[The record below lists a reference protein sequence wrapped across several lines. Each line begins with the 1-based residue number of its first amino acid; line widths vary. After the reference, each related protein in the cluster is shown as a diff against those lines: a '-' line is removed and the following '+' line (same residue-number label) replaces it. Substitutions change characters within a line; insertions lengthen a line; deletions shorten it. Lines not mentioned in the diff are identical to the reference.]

1 MELFSTRLAL
11 RPWADADAPALF
23 ELARDPR
30 VGTAAGWPPHTSEEQ
45 SLDILRN
52 VLQGPEQYAITL
64 RESGELIGAIGLLT
78 GDACDYL
85 EADDEYSV
93 GYWIGVPYWGQ
104 GFAAE
109 ALQRLIDH
117 ARDSLGTRAI
127 YADHFLENT
136 QSHRVMEKCGLLPV
150 RTQTTDVLYPAG
162 KRDVLIMRRL
172 LVPHIERNDMK
183 NSSETTLQSS
193 LRSANFILLVL
204 GQGISLFGNTMLRF
218 AMSMWVLDE
227 TGSATIFATVLAIS
241 VIPTILISPFGG
253 IMADRISKRAMM
265 VALDIISGIVTL
277 LATVF
282 FALSGFNILAI
293 AIMQVVLAVL
303 DAMET
308 PVVQSALPQII
319 GRESS
324 TDLRRGT
331 AIINQVQQLSQL
343 LPSFLGGVM
352 YGLVGI
358 RPMMLI
364 TAACLM
370 SAAMVECFIRLAK
383 PLSNQDDTGICLLG
397 VIIGDMHSAT
407 AFLLRKEPTVARLAG
422 VCTWINLIL
431 TGFSSV
437 SFPYII
443 RTTLGYDAA
452 TYGLCDG
459 IIGIAGIAGTFIAG
473 CFANRL
479 KSQNAPSLLF
489 VESLMLLPPAI
500 AFLLPCST
508 QTKLIMLVFCTAVV
522 IISVDFLNLI
532 LVPSIQ
538 MRTPTAFTGK
548 VMAIISSLTIC
559 AQPLGQ
565 MLYGWLHAHCTVWL
579 ILLISALASLPL
591 AWLAHP
597 LFTHLDDTIS
607 K

>member
-1 MELFSTRLAL
+1 
-11 RPWADADAPALF
+11 
-23 ELARDPR
+23 
-30 VGTAAGWPPHTSEEQ
+30 
-45 SLDILRN
+45 
-52 VLQGPEQYAITL
+52 
-64 RESGELIGAIGLLT
+64 
-78 GDACDYL
+78 
-85 EADDEYSV
+85 
-93 GYWIGVPYWGQ
+93 
-104 GFAAE
+104 
-109 ALQRLIDH
+109 
-117 ARDSLGTRAI
+117 
-127 YADHFLENT
+127 
-136 QSHRVMEKCGLLPV
+136 
-150 RTQTTDVLYPAG
+150 
-162 KRDVLIMRRL
+162 
-172 LVPHIERNDMK
+172 MK
-183 NSSETTLQSS
+183 NSSEPTLQSS

-227 TGSATIFATVLAIS
+227 TASSTTFATVLAIS

-253 IMADRISKRAMM
+253 VMADRVSKRAMM

-303 DAMET
+303 DAM
-308 PVVQSALPQII
+308 

-324 TDLRRGT
+324 TDLRRGA

-383 PLSNQDDTGICLLG
+383 PLSNQDDAGICLLDI
-397 VIIGDMHSAT
+397 IIGDMHSAT

-479 KSQNAPSLLF
+479 KSRNAPSLLF
-489 VESLMLLPPAI
+489 VESLMLLPPTI

-508 QTKLIMLVFCTAVV
+508 QTKLIMLVLCTAVV
-522 IISVDFLNLI
+522 IIAVDFLNLI

-538 MRTPTAFTGK
+538 MRTPTALTGK

-565 MLYGWLHAHCTVWL
+565 MLYGWLHAHCTVWF

-591 AWLAHP
+591 AWLARP
-597 LFTHLDDTIS
+597 LFMHLDDTIS

>member
-1 MELFSTRLAL
+1 
-11 RPWADADAPALF
+11 
-23 ELARDPR
+23 
-30 VGTAAGWPPHTSEEQ
+30 
-45 SLDILRN
+45 
-52 VLQGPEQYAITL
+52 
-64 RESGELIGAIGLLT
+64 
-78 GDACDYL
+78 
-85 EADDEYSV
+85 
-93 GYWIGVPYWGQ
+93 
-104 GFAAE
+104 
-109 ALQRLIDH
+109 
-117 ARDSLGTRAI
+117 
-127 YADHFLENT
+127 
-136 QSHRVMEKCGLLPV
+136 
-150 RTQTTDVLYPAG
+150 
-162 KRDVLIMRRL
+162 
-172 LVPHIERNDMK
+172 
-183 NSSETTLQSS
+183 
-193 LRSANFILLVL
+193 
-204 GQGISLFGNTMLRF
+204 
-218 AMSMWVLDE
+218 
-227 TGSATIFATVLAIS
+227 
-241 VIPTILISPFGG
+241 
-253 IMADRISKRAMM
+253 
-265 VALDIISGIVTL
+265 
-277 LATVF
+277 
-282 FALSGFNILAI
+282 
-293 AIMQVVLAVL
+293 
-303 DAMET
+303 
-308 PVVQSALPQII
+308 
-319 GRESS
+319 
-324 TDLRRGT
+324 
-331 AIINQVQQLSQL
+331 
-343 LPSFLGGVM
+343 M

-358 RPMMLI
+358 RPMTLI
-364 TAACLM
+364 TAACFM
-370 SAAMVECFIRLAK
+370 SAAMVESFIRLAK
-383 PLSNQDDTGICLLG
+383 PLSNQDDAGTCLLG

-407 AFLLRKEPTVARLAG
+407 AFLLREEPTVARLAG

-500 AFLLPCST
+500 AFLLPCSM

-522 IISVDFLNLI
+522 IIAVDFLNLI

-597 LFTHLDDTIS
+597 LFAHLDDTIS

>member
-1 MELFSTRLAL
+1 
-11 RPWADADAPALF
+11 
-23 ELARDPR
+23 
-30 VGTAAGWPPHTSEEQ
+30 
-45 SLDILRN
+45 
-52 VLQGPEQYAITL
+52 
-64 RESGELIGAIGLLT
+64 
-78 GDACDYL
+78 
-85 EADDEYSV
+85 
-93 GYWIGVPYWGQ
+93 
-104 GFAAE
+104 
-109 ALQRLIDH
+109 
-117 ARDSLGTRAI
+117 
-127 YADHFLENT
+127 
-136 QSHRVMEKCGLLPV
+136 
-150 RTQTTDVLYPAG
+150 
-162 KRDVLIMRRL
+162 
-172 LVPHIERNDMK
+172 MK
-183 NSSETTLQSS
+183 NSSEPTLQSS

-227 TGSATIFATVLAIS
+227 TASSTTFATVLAIS

-253 IMADRISKRAMM
+253 VMADRVSKRAMM

-324 TDLRRGT
+324 TDLRRGA

-383 PLSNQDDTGICLLG
+383 PLSNQDDAGICLLDI
-397 VIIGDMHSAT
+397 IIGDMHSAT

-437 SFPYII
+437 SFP
-443 RTTLGYDAA
+443 TTLGYDAA

-479 KSQNAPSLLF
+479 KSRNAPSLLF
-489 VESLMLLPPAI
+489 VESLMLLPPTI

-508 QTKLIMLVFCTAVV
+508 QTKLIMLVLCTAVV
-522 IISVDFLNLI
+522 IIAVDFLNLI

-538 MRTPTAFTGK
+538 MRTPTALTGK

-565 MLYGWLHAHCTVWL
+565 MLYGWLHAHCTVWF

-591 AWLAHP
+591 AWLARP
-597 LFTHLDDTIS
+597 LFMHLDDTIS

>member
-1 MELFSTRLAL
+1 
-11 RPWADADAPALF
+11 
-23 ELARDPR
+23 
-30 VGTAAGWPPHTSEEQ
+30 
-45 SLDILRN
+45 
-52 VLQGPEQYAITL
+52 
-64 RESGELIGAIGLLT
+64 
-78 GDACDYL
+78 
-85 EADDEYSV
+85 
-93 GYWIGVPYWGQ
+93 
-104 GFAAE
+104 
-109 ALQRLIDH
+109 
-117 ARDSLGTRAI
+117 
-127 YADHFLENT
+127 
-136 QSHRVMEKCGLLPV
+136 
-150 RTQTTDVLYPAG
+150 
-162 KRDVLIMRRL
+162 
-172 LVPHIERNDMK
+172 MK
-183 NSSETTLQSS
+183 NSSEPTLQSS

-227 TGSATIFATVLAIS
+227 TASSTTFATVLAIS

-253 IMADRISKRAMM
+253 VMADRVSKRAMM

-324 TDLRRGT
+324 TDLRRGA

-383 PLSNQDDTGICLLG
+383 PLSNQDDAGICLLDI
-397 VIIGDMHSAT
+397 IIGDMHSAT

-479 KSQNAPSLLF
+479 KSRNAPSLLF
-489 VESLMLLPPAI
+489 VLCC
-500 AFLLPCST
+500 FRR
-508 QTKLIMLVFCTAVV
+508 
-522 IISVDFLNLI
+522 
-532 LVPSIQ
+532 PSPSCFHVQ
-538 MRTPTAFTGK
+538 RKP
-548 VMAIISSLTIC
+548 SSSC
-559 AQPLGQ
+559 
-565 MLYGWLHAHCTVWL
+565 WC
-579 ILLISALASLPL
+579 SALR
-591 AWLAHP
+591 
-597 LFTHLDDTIS
+597 
-607 K
+607 

>member
-1 MELFSTRLAL
+1 
-11 RPWADADAPALF
+11 
-23 ELARDPR
+23 
-30 VGTAAGWPPHTSEEQ
+30 
-45 SLDILRN
+45 
-52 VLQGPEQYAITL
+52 
-64 RESGELIGAIGLLT
+64 
-78 GDACDYL
+78 
-85 EADDEYSV
+85 
-93 GYWIGVPYWGQ
+93 
-104 GFAAE
+104 
-109 ALQRLIDH
+109 
-117 ARDSLGTRAI
+117 
-127 YADHFLENT
+127 
-136 QSHRVMEKCGLLPV
+136 
-150 RTQTTDVLYPAG
+150 
-162 KRDVLIMRRL
+162 
-172 LVPHIERNDMK
+172 MK
-183 NSSETTLQSS
+183 NSSAKTLQSS

-227 TGSATIFATVLAIS
+227 TASSTTFATVLAIS

-253 IMADRISKRAMM
+253 VMADRVSKRAMM

-324 TDLRRGT
+324 TDLRRGA

-383 PLSNQDDTGICLLG
+383 PLSNQDDAGICLLD

-443 RTTLGYDAA
+443 RTTLGYD
-452 TYGLCDG
+452 
-459 IIGIAGIAGTFIAG
+459 
-473 CFANRL
+473 
-479 KSQNAPSLLF
+479 
-489 VESLMLLPPAI
+489 
-500 AFLLPCST
+500 
-508 QTKLIMLVFCTAVV
+508 
-522 IISVDFLNLI
+522 
-532 LVPSIQ
+532 
-538 MRTPTAFTGK
+538 
-548 VMAIISSLTIC
+548 
-559 AQPLGQ
+559 PL
-565 MLYGWLHAHCTVWL
+565 
-579 ILLISALASLPL
+579 
-591 AWLAHP
+591 
-597 LFTHLDDTIS
+597 S